1 MKKTI
6 SAFLLI
12 FTIFQNSYSQGQEM
26 VYNGRFETLINLPVT
41 GGSQIDKADGWSNI
55 SNCYPIPTSGFVG
68 TPDLL
73 HRYNTNSD
81 YGVPSSAFT
90 VPSSPLNDFYGG
102 DSYAHISRTLGYVSW
117 NPFTEVMQGTLNG
130 YLQAGCYDFSMLVA
144 KDYFYHLYPNSP
156 FNNIFNV
163 YLTNGTCNNKLLI
176 YTSGNIQ
183 NTTTW
188 SPQFQSF
195 SLSAAQGGIYNRIRI
210 EMAPIT
216 EGAGNGG
223 EVVQGIL
230 LDAVSI
236 VYYPLNLSLTGNTNF
251 CDGNPLTFNG
261 SVTAG
266 TPTGYYWEIAE
277 SNSSGVPTTG
287 GYVWSSHYVGSPSG
301 AFTFPTLPLVC
312 GKFYKIKLAAYNGCI
327 PWAEATNK
335 VIKINCL
342 PTVNLGN
349 DVTICSEDNFP
360 VYLSS
365 PTTIGSPYKYRWS
378 YNGSPVYT
386 GPIGS
391 FGTTAN
397 VNVVGNYCLTVT
409 NLSTTCAKTDCATVS
424 IEDNPSTFTLLPV
437 YTTGDPYATMT
448 ANPVNTN
455 TTGIPGF
462 GYYWA
467 VEEVTDLSGLVSVSG
482 SLAPNPNCFWT
493 PSTSFP
499 GYDGSIHN
507 STCLPSIGRFTPG
520 HYYKVTRGTW
530 STACPWKAS
539 SMVIAISSTGKIVI
553 KDVEAPEYSEFAN
566 ARTTINTTN
575 INTSFTIYPN
585 PSTGNFTL
593 SFNQEVENGS
603 VQVLDYTGKIILEKN
618 SLESNMIFDISNIPS
633 GLYFVK
639 VVSANGISMEKLIK
653 N

>member
-409 NLSTTCAKTDCATVS
+409 NLSTTCAKTDCAEVQYDSRMQCTAEFDASTSCNSSNNVMAVVATFPQMCDGMS
-424 IEDNPSTFTLLPV
+424 FYWKVCELDANNQEIFGTCLENPSTWW
-437 YTTGDPYATMT
+437 TTG
-448 ANPVNTN
+448 
-455 TTGIPGF
+455 TTQ
-462 GYYWA
+462 
-467 VEEVTDLSGLVSVSG
+467 
-482 SLAPNPNCFWT
+482 N
-493 PSTSFP
+493 FP
-499 GYDGSIHN
+499 GYS
-507 STCLPSIGRFTPG
+507 FVKG
-520 HYYKVTRGTW
+520 HKYRIYRGVW
-530 STACPWKAS
+530 SVPDACIPWRG
-539 SMVIAISSTGKIVI
+539 IYH
-553 KDVEAPEYSEFAN
+553 DVECN
-566 ARTTINTTN
+566 ATNKEVVINSGTFDKPFSMSNN
-575 INTSFTIYPN
+575 ISIENKIKIYPN
-585 PSTGNFTL
+585 PTTGNFTA
-593 SFNQEVENGS
+593 NVEKFATGDLI
-603 VQVLDYTGKIILEKN
+603 QVLDYSGKVILEKN
-618 SLESNMIFDISNIPS
+618 INTNRIELNIAEMAN

-639 VVSANGISMEKLIK
+639 VISADGISMEKLIK